1 MELLPKVVMVVLEQQ
16 QALIFLT
23 QHLLVA
29 VAVEQKVEDVQLEE
43 LAVVDQEQEAA
54 LIMEL
59 QEQLIL
65 VAVVV
70 QQDQIIQLFQLVV
83 VDQV

>member
-1 MELLPKVVMVVLEQQ
+1 MEPLLKVAMAVLEQQ
-16 QALIFLT
+16 QVLIFLT
-23 QHLLVA
+23 QRLLVA
-29 VAVEQKVEDVQLEE
+29 VVVEQKVEDVQLVEQV
-43 LAVVDQEQEAA
+43 VVDQEQDAA